1 MRIRQGLTYAN
12 LTATVALFIALG
24 GGAYAVSKDSVG
36 SKEIETG
43 AVRSKELKDD
53 DVRSADIEVG
63 AVQGSEVADGSI
75 GAADIA
81 DGSLAGADIADGS
94 LGGGELT
101 DGTVSGLDVAD
112 GSLDGADVAAG
123 GIRGSDV
130 ADDSLDAD
138 DIEEGDFYFG
148 NLPLAGGLSAQARS
162 IGGDGTTLFG
172 PISGRAAADA
182 SADEVASALPPSF
195 LGNLTVFLPADL
207 SAGQIREFT
216 VVLQAT
222 VGGPVSETDITCTIL
237 PGQSRCFDF
246 GPQEGF
252 GAGIFSLRIEN
263 TGGGLTASDSAY
275 IGLSAKSSLENVP
288 LGP

>member
-1 MRIRQGLTYAN
+1 MRIRRGLTYAN

-24 GGAYAVSKDSVG
+24 GGAYAVTKDSVG
-36 SKEIETG
+36 SKEIENG
-43 AVRSKELKDD
+43 SVRSKELKDD
-53 DVRSADIEVG
+53 DVRSADIEAG

-75 GAADIA
+75 GAAEV
-81 DGSLAGADIADGS
+81 GEGS
-94 LGGGELT
+94 LGGAELT

-112 GSLDGADVAAG
+112 GSLDGADVVAG

-148 NLPLAGGLSAQARS
+148 NLPLAGDLSAQARS

-182 SADEVASALPPSF
+182 STDEVASALPPSF

-207 SAGQIREFT
+207 SAGQAREFT

-252 GAGIFSLRIEN
+252 GAGIFSIRIEN
-263 TGGGLTASDSAY
+263 TGGGLTASDSGY